1 MMNGRTVPGD
11 RMMGGRRGA
20 EWVSPNLRPAVVN
33 CGHHTPIAGAGTE
46 EIRLARLM
54 RRLGLARPLAMALA
68 GLAFGEGRQ

>member
-1 MMNGRTVPGD
+1 MLDGKTFPGD

-20 EWVSPNLRPAVVN
+20 SRLSPNLRPAVVISHPN
-33 CGHHTPIAGAGTE
+33 PCAASGTE
-46 EIRLARLM
+46 EIRLARLT